1 MAPDEPPQWGCD
13 FGPDVDNL
21 SVIDRV
27 EPPPDSD
34 NDKVTS
40 AHTNRSTLPTT
51 AEGTHRNAFGPLEW
65 SLFLSVSGIWG
76 ASFLFIAI
84 GLDTLHP
91 GVVTMGRVGLGAIT
105 LALVPGTRTH
115 IDRADMPRIA
125 LLGVTWLALP
135 LTLFPIAQ
143 QWIDS
148 SVAGMLNALMPILT
162 AVIASLL
169 LRRLPAGAQLLGLF
183 VGLVGVVL
191 ISVPTLGQGDTQI
204 LGVILV
210 ALATLCYAI
219 SGNLSAPLAQKYG
232 SLPVLARVQVIA
244 AVLTIPYGLV
254 GLPHSSWAWGP
265 VAAVAVL
272 GVAGTGLAYVAF
284 GTLIGRAGAT
294 RASVVT
300 YVIPVVAVV
309 LGVVIR
315 HEEVASLALVGAAL
329 VISGALLTSRREI

>member
-1 MAPDEPPQWGCD
+1 M
-13 FGPDVDNL
+13 
-21 SVIDRV
+21 
-27 EPPPDSD
+27 
-34 NDKVTS
+34 TS
-40 AHTNRSTLPTT
+40 ARTNRSTLPTT
-51 AEGTHRNAFGPLEW
+51 AEGTHRTAFGPVEW
-65 SLFLSVSGIWG
+65 ALFLSVSGIWG

-84 GLDTLHP
+84 GLETLHP
-91 GVVTMGRVGLGAIT
+91 GVVTMGRVALGAVT
-105 LALVPGTRTH
+105 LALVPGTRAH

-162 AVIASLL
+162 AVIASIL
-169 LRRLPAGAQLLGLF
+169 LRRLPAGAQM
-183 VGLVGVVL
+183 VGLSVGLIGVIL

-204 LGVILV
+204 LGVALV
-210 ALATLCYAI
+210 AVATLCYAI
-219 SGNLSAPLAQKYG
+219 SGNISAPLAQKYG

-244 AVLTIPYGLV
+244 ALLTVPYGLI
-254 GLPHSSWAWGP
+254 GLPHSAWAWRP
-265 VAAVAVL
+265 VIAVAVL

-309 LGVVIR
+309 LGVVVR
-315 HEEVASLALVGAAL
+315 HEEVAPLALVGAAL
-329 VISGALLTSRREI
+329 VITGALLTSRREI